1 MIGAG
6 GGAMEF
12 LQEWSTLRLITLG
25 LASLEI
31 LGVVLIVRGL
41 FTTRSDLAGRGLA
54 QAYGVILIILTVIFL
69 VPALILVLGGNLIT
83 LALILTLVPFLALL
97 VRLVV

>member
-1 MIGAG
+1 MD
-6 GGAMEF
+6 M
-12 LQEWSTLRLITLG
+12 LQDWTVLRLVTLG
-25 LASLEI
+25 LAVIQI
-31 LGVVLIVRGL
+31 LGVVLVIRSF
-41 FTTRSDLAGRGLA
+41 FTTKSDLAGRGLA
-54 QAYGVILIILTVIFL
+54 QAYGVILIILTIIFL